1 MWCPAEKHSPVPR
14 RARRAVRG
22 PVLLS
27 LALAALLAVGHSEPA
42 PALSAHQAGRS
53 APLGHSGQFL
63 TDAAGQVVTLHGLN
77 MVSKVAPY
85 EPAAAG
91 FGTAAAQ
98 SLAANG
104 FNVVRLGIIYSALE
118 PEPGVFSASY
128 VASIKHTVAT
138 LARAGVYSLLDF
150 HQDQLNA
157 EFGGEGFPAW
167 SLETDGL
174 PIAAF

>member
-1 MWCPAEKHSPVPR
+1 MWSPAEKHSPVLRYPR
-14 RARRAVRG
+14 RAQWAARG

-27 LALAALLAVGHSEPA
+27 LALVALLVVGRSEPA
-42 PALSAHQAGRS
+42 PALSAYQAGPS
-53 APLGHSGQFL
+53 VPLGHSGRFL
-63 TDAAGQVVTLHGLN
+63 TDAAGQVVTLHGLD

-91 FGTAAAQ
+91 FGTAAAH

-128 VASIKHTVAT
+128 VTSISRTVAT
-138 LARAGVYSLLDF
+138 LARGRVLAAGLSPGS
-150 HQDQLNA
+150 A
-157 EFGGEGFPAW
+157 ERRIRG
-167 SLETDGL
+167 
-174 PIAAF
+174 